1 ITNVFV
7 NTIITALQAPE
18 WEKLLERIGADAM
31 LHILTKTSVF
41 IKLPNECLCQMT
53 GEALIYTVPPKLD
66 GYMPS
71 SDSCTHDLGKRKR
84 DPLEG
89 SGPRKRLKLIR
100 WNDLRRVFPKGGTK
114 TDVTPCER

>member
-1 ITNVFV
+1 
-7 NTIITALQAPE
+7 
-18 WEKLLERIGADAM
+18 M

-53 GEALIYTVPPKLD
+53 GQPLTYAPLKLD

-71 SDSCTHDLGKRKR
+71 SDSCMHDLGKRKR

-89 SGPRKRLKLIR
+89 SGPRKRLKLITWKDR
-100 WNDLRRVFPKGGTK
+100 KGFSKGCPKSETI
-114 TDVTPCER
+114 PCEG